1 MALVSTLTNTAFAL
15 HFFGKLFE
23 DGCMQSFDRDRS
35 RRSKSRQNDGQTG
48 LGGVLFHESIEFCG
62 EKNNETCDCTIRMID
77 HDHDNKY
84 IIILLTS

>member
-23 DGCMQSFDRDRS
+23 DGCNHSTGTTAVGVEVD
-35 RRSKSRQNDGQTG
+35 NDGQTG

-62 EKNNETCDCTIRMID
+62 EKNNERFDCTIRMDD

-84 IIILLTS
+84 IIILMTS